1 MDRFL
6 RMCLNW
12 KVLVGMA
19 VVGLGIWALAPDLL
33 VRAIPLLILAVCP
46 LSMVVMMRG
55 MQAKDEARPHQ
66 EPGFS
71 ARGGADRIAELK
83 EQLVSIKDQQ
93 DAAVRE
99 IERLQRRAVG
109 QEGIDAQAEEREQ
122 PAR

>member
-55 MQAKDEARPHQ
+55 MQAKDE
-66 EPGFS
+66 
-71 ARGGADRIAELK
+71 
-83 EQLVSIKDQQ
+83 
-93 DAAVRE
+93 
-99 IERLQRRAVG
+99 
-109 QEGIDAQAEEREQ
+109 GIDAQAEEREQ